1 MKVLI
6 TEKLSPNKFIDN
18 SGYLICNEA
27 VLARTGKQQYLKS
40 EIFPGSNDDSIIEVD
55 RKPEQVFSPQTLA
68 SFENKPLT
76 VEHPDENVTPENYKS
91 YAVGFVR
98 DVKKGTYNGQDV
110 ILGTLVVTDADT
122 IEDIQNG
129 IRTELSCGYDCDI
142 TEEANPQQIN
152 IRGNHVALCEQGR
165 AGIAKIIDTDKIHKR
180 GENGMKDANDYN
192 AYLTKL
198 GFQWLKKMASDREKW
213 YFTGSQEEFLNAV
226 NTIRK
231 DKENLIESSSNDGS
245 KTITIVKPSSMRKD
259 SIKDELMLT
268 AGSKYVDKGNNT
280 WLLKRIDGDNLYFD
294 IKGKEN
300 ILNKDTFVPM
310 IGKEILPVRT
320 MDSIARGIKDVD
332 FTNKVVIYKDEDG
345 KLACVSK
352 ADFDNGVY
360 DDKVTLY
367 TNDIEEATEYL
378 IKECEVA
385 RENIIDATRTLSSI
399 KDCCEEFPKTDYPK
413 FVELTSRGIVIKQN
427 EDCSYFAEVYGK
439 EIKDDDL
446 DKLKDK
452 IEDAIFDHYE
462 EYAKSF
468 EKKELKEVDRT
479 KLLKDEDTIQFSNHF
494 YEEVEKILKRK
505 LKKYEKGKEDSEL
518 EIKADD
524 YKKMYEEAKN
534 QVIKE
539 IEKQLE
545 EVSSKIDKENKDKK

>member
-6 TEKLSPNKFIDN
+6 TTKLSPNKFIDN

-40 EIFPGSNDDSIIEVD
+40 EIFPESGDDTIIEVD

-76 VEHPDENVTPENYKS
+76 VEHPDENVTPENYREYS
-91 YAVGFVR
+91 VGFVR
-98 DVKKGTYNGQDV
+98 DVKKGRYNGQDV

-142 TEEANPQQIN
+142 TDEPNPQQIN

-165 AGIAKIIDTDKIHKR
+165 AGIAKIIDTDKIHKK

-192 AYLTKL
+192 AYLTRL

-213 YFTGSQEEFLNAV
+213 YFTGSQEEFLTAV

-231 DKENLIESSSNDGS
+231 EKENLIECSSNDGS
-245 KTITIVKPSSMRKD
+245 KTITIIKPSSMRRD

-280 WLLKRIDGDNLYFD
+280 WLLKRIDGDNLFFD

-300 ILNKDTFVPM
+300 ILNKETFVPM
-310 IGKEILPVRT
+310 IGKEILPVRS
-320 MDSIARGIKDVD
+320 MDSIAREVRDVD
-332 FTNKVVIYKDEDG
+332 FSNKVVIYKGEDG
-345 KLACVSK
+345 KLACISK
-352 ADFDNGVY
+352 VDFDEDNY
-360 DDKVTLY
+360 DDTVSLY
-367 TNDIEEATEYL
+367 TDDIEKATEYL
-378 IKECEVA
+378 IKECNVA
-385 RENIIDATRTLSSI
+385 RENIIDATRTLASI
-399 KDCCEEFPKTDYPK
+399 KDCCEEYPKTDFPK
-413 FVELTSRGIVIKQN
+413 YVETLKGMFIYQN

-439 EIKDDDL
+439 EIKDNDL
-446 DKLKDK
+446 EKLKDK
-452 IEDAIFDHYE
+452 IEDAILDHYE

-468 EKKELKEVDRT
+468 EKKELKEVDRN
-479 KLLKDEDTIQFSNHF
+479 KLLKDEETIQFSNHF

-505 LKKYEKGKEDSEL
+505 LKKYEKGKEDSQL

-534 QVIKE
+534 QVIEE
-539 IEKQLE
+539 IKQQLE
-545 EVSSKIDKENKDKK
+545 AVSSKIEKEEKDK